1 MADRPFDGEDDPW
14 VLTLVVE
21 TRKGVPVSEVEVYE
35 ATGSAVA
42 SARDAQHDRF
52 RAYEEAGRIRKLV
65 RHAPP
70 ARFRAVS
77 GMAQCLVVAASGPA
91 RVAVVAPSPRSAIP
105 HVVAKLQLTAS
116 DDRFERD
123 RFERDRGE
131 RSGRAVAPVVV
142 AISPVQAMTVLKTVA
157 QVGHAAQLMH
167 AYLSSERDHA
177 LLDEWRRVDFA
188 TSIAFPGLAD
198 WGRFARAPVVVRD
211 AGFTE
216 VPAGAHTVSA
226 LPRPP

>member
-21 TRKGVPVSEVEVYE
+21 TRKGFPVSEVEVYR
-35 ATGSAVA
+35 AAASAVA
-42 SARDAQHDRF
+42 SARESHLGLF
-52 RAYEEAGRIRKLV
+52 EAYEATGRIRKLV

-70 ARFRAVS
+70 ARLNAVS
-77 GMAQCLVVAASGPA
+77 DIPQCLVVAASGRA
-91 RVAVVAPSPRSAIP
+91 RVAVVAPSPRSAVP
-105 HVVAKLQLTAS
+105 PVVAKLQLTAS

-123 RFERDRGE
+123 RGARGGD
-131 RSGRAVAPVVV
+131 SAPVVV
-142 AISPVQAMTVLKTVA
+142 AISPSVAMTVLKTTA
-157 QVGHAAQLMH
+157 QVGHAAQLLH
-167 AYLSSERDHA
+167 ARLSSNRDDA
-177 LLDEWRRVDFA
+177 LLEAWRGADFA
-188 TSIAFPGLAD
+188 TSVIFPALKEWA
-198 WGRFARAPVVVRD
+198 RFARAPVVVRD